1 MTSLTLDLNALEH
14 QLRTDPEFTLNSHQL
29 TTTIRVIIG
38 TSQSFNIVIRDGA
51 LHQIDPMVT
60 PFDAYDIQL
69 AGTEDHWTQ
78 LLTVIPPAFYQ
89 DFYPAMVHHGF
100 RIEGDME
107 TIMAYYPAIRRLG
120 DLFRT
125 VAAQGVSA

>member
-1 MTSLTLDLNALEH
+1 MTTIQLDLDALEH
-14 QLRTDPEFTLNSHQL
+14 ELRRDPEFALHSRYL
-29 TTTIRVIIG
+29 TTKIRVVIG
-38 TSQSFNIVIRDGA
+38 ESQSFQIVLRDGA
-51 LHQIDPMVT
+51 IDKVDPVVT

-69 AGTEDHWTQ
+69 AGTEEHWAF
-78 LLTVIPPAFYQ
+78 LLASMPPAFYQ

-125 VAAQGVSA
+125 VAAREVSA

>member
-1 MTSLTLDLNALEH
+1 MPRPRLDLNALEQ
-14 QLRTDPEFTLNSHQL
+14 QLRADPEFTLSSYQL

-38 TSQSFNIVIRDGA
+38 TSQSFQIVIRDGA
-51 LHQIDPMVT
+51 LTAIDPVVT
-60 PFDAYDIQL
+60 PFDPYDIQL
-69 AGTEDHWTQ
+69 AGTEEHWAQ

-89 DFYPAMVHHGF
+89 DFYPAMVHHSF

-120 DLFRT
+120 DLFRA
-125 VAAQGVSA
+125 VAAQEVSA